1 MKTYRY
7 VHSSLLRLLILLLAL
22 TLVFSLTLRPVFA
35 FADSED
41 EASEEAAEETSEEA
55 AEGTDEETTEGTDE
69 EAVEEEIPKTYPKLL
84 YKPVSRTYVYN
95 SLTGEW
101 GFDPA
106 KVIGT
111 RVVGVVVENHPA
123 ARPQWG
129 MDDPYY
135 SPDII
140 LEGEVE
146 GGISRMLWMWADYN
160 KMPYFVGP
168 VRSARPPFIRFSELF
183 NAMFVHWGMSESDG
197 GYTGADYYFYNDG
210 VDHLDG
216 MYYESSGPFGRNWDS
231 GRSAEHLAIVYGDI
245 LPEYLES
252 YFDTSKDP
260 GLTTELKFH
269 KTKEPRGEKASCYDL
284 YLQLS
289 DISKSTE
296 WYYDEDDQLYYS
308 DSFETNVARD
318 NILVLFDTTYYVSK
332 VANYAAYCNYDLAG
346 GDAYLASCGSI
357 QYIKWYVDNGK
368 LKLYDPATEEEVPMN
383 PGKTY
388 IGWVS
393 SNYGGYCSVTEGDA
407 EPEPEKDDFYNWNV
421 NHFPLFK

>member
-1 MKTYRY
+1 MDTVPKKHSVTYR
-7 VHSSLLRLLILLLAL
+7 LFILFLAL
-22 TLVFSLTLRPVFA
+22 AMIFA
-35 FADSED
+35 FSSWEIIAYADTETSKETTEETSED
-41 EASEEAAEETSEEA
+41 VSEEETAEGETAEGEAAEEE
-55 AEGTDEETTEGTDE
+55 
-69 EAVEEEIPKTYPKLL
+69 VPKVYPELL
-84 YKPVSRTYVYN
+84 YRPVPKTYVYN

-101 GFDPA
+101 GFDSGN
-106 KVIGT
+106 VINT

-129 MDDPYY
+129 MDDPLY

-216 MYYESSGPFGRNWDS
+216 MYYESSGPFDRNWDS
-231 GRSAEHLAIVYGDI
+231 GRSAEHLAIVYGGI

-252 YFDTSKDP
+252 YFDTARDAS
-260 GLTTELKFH
+260 LTTELKFH
-269 KTKEPRGEKASCYDL
+269 KTKGPRGEKASCYDL

-296 WYYDEDDQLYYS
+296 WYYYPKDQKYYS
-308 DSFETNVARD
+308 DSFETGVARD

-332 VANYAAYCNYDLAG
+332 VANYASYCNYDLAG

-357 QYIKWYVDNGK
+357 QYIKWTVENGK
-368 LKLYDPATEEEVPMN
+368 LRLYDPNTGEDVPMN

-393 SNYGGYCSVTEGDA
+393 SNYGGYCSVTAG
-407 EPEPEKDDFYNWNV
+407 EPEPEKDNFYNWNV
-421 NHFPLFK
+421 NHFPMFK

>member
-1 MKTYRY
+1 MDTGSKKHSVIYR
-7 VHSSLLRLLILLLAL
+7 LFILILALAMIF
-22 TLVFSLTLRPVFA
+22 VFTSWEITA
-35 FADSED
+35 YADTET
-41 EASEEAAEETSEEA
+41 SEEAAEETSEDASDEEAADEESADGEA
-55 AEGTDEETTEGTDE
+55 AEE
-69 EAVEEEIPKTYPKLL
+69 VPKVYPELL
-84 YKPVSRTYVYN
+84 YRPVSKTYVYN

-101 GFDPA
+101 GFNSGN
-106 KVIGT
+106 VINT

-129 MDDPYY
+129 MDDKYY

-168 VRSARPPFIRFSELF
+168 VRSARPPFVRFSELF

-216 MYYESSGPFGRNWDS
+216 MYYESSGPFDRNWDS
-231 GRSAEHLAIVYGDI
+231 RRSAEHLAIVYGGI

-252 YFDTSKDP
+252 YFDTARDAS
-260 GLTTELKFH
+260 LTTELKFH
-269 KTKEPRGEKASCYDL
+269 KTKEPRGEKASCHDL
-284 YLQLS
+284 YIQLS

-296 WYYDEDDQLYYS
+296 WYYYPEDQKYYS
-308 DSFETNVARD
+308 DSFETGVARD

-332 VANYAAYCNYDLAG
+332 VANYASYCNYDLAG

-357 QYIKWYVDNGK
+357 QYIKWSAEGGK
-368 LKLYDPATEEEVPMN
+368 LRLYDPDTGEDVPMN

-393 SNYGGYCSVTEGDA
+393 SNYGGYCSVTAG
-407 EPEPEKDDFYNWNV
+407 EPEPEKDNFYNWNV
-421 NHFPLFK
+421 NHFPAFK